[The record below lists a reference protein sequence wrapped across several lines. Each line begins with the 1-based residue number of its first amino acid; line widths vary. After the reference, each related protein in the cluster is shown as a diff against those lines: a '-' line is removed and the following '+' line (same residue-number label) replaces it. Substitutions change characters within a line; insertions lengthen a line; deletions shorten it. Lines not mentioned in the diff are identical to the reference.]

1 MFPANWVYV
10 FITYFW
16 SCAMKIAQRMS
27 GICSW
32 GLAVLLALSLYL
44 GALPLSAQDCVNCNR
59 GDVTAGQPYTS
70 TINGSDCT
78 LGNGRRYEIVRYVKT
93 NPGNVTIAT
102 SSTCDTFL
110 ELMNSNCGGFASNT
124 NCPNSG
130 ALGINPQNSC
140 VTRNLAPG
148 TYYLC
153 IFERSAANSCGS
165 YTVTVDEAEVGP
177 APDNDVCI
185 DAEEMVLEER
195 AGGFGGGVI
204 SLGAI
209 TNGDTTSA
217 SPDGENA
224 SCGASSAPGVWYI
237 VVGNGARMT
246 AALCGSDYD
255 TRVSVFSG
263 GLDGDCENLA
273 CITSNDDSCGLQSSS
288 SWNSQ
293 PDVIYYV
300 LVHGYGTNTGAYTL
314 NLSSPLPPAPEDA
327 DGDGVGDADDNCVN
341 RANPGQEDDDGDGI
355 GDACD
360 TNDVCESATA
370 LTLDQE
376 ATTFGAALL
385 YTEVIGS
392 TVGMTDDPE
401 NDSCGDSNAPGVW
414 YSVVGNGEA
423 MRALTCGV
431 GSRYDTRLSLF
442 EGECG
447 ALSCVTQND
456 DACSNASTCCL
467 STINWATEAGT
478 TYYILIH
485 GFSNNAG
492 QYELRVTTELPPAP
506 EDQDNDGVGDPDDN
520 CVNNANP
527 KQEDQDE
534 DGIGDACD
542 NCPAIS
548 NPDQG
553 DEDENGLG
561 DVCSQ
566 ENDGCQGA
574 IALDLAGGSAI
585 IEGTTAEGASVD
597 PENADCSASTAP
609 GLWYTAEGLGGAMS
623 ASLCGSA
630 YDTKLSVYT
639 GECGAVTCLQGND
652 DSCGLQSVVDWVGE
666 AGVTYYILVH
676 GFGSNS
682 GDFTLNV
689 TAVAAEC
696 ISLTSVT
703 ADHVAGTIAVTW
715 DSPAPGG
722 EFEVSV
728 GGEVAATTGDR
739 SYTIEAPEGGR
750 VDFTVSRAGDD
761 DCSASGSATLS
772 TGAVFFADD
781 FESYADDVALE
792 VDGGWFRDHV
802 NTPEDASGFSVISG
816 RKANPPTADGSPSSG
831 QYLISDNDAGGGD
844 IAQGSGGSWDI
855 WSPIFSLEGA
865 DSAWLHM
872 AVSAVLNNNGTAIF
886 DIDASTDGGESWT
899 NVFRRIAPSRT
910 AEPAASTSNSDG
922 YFGQLDVDLS
932 DLAGQPEVRLRVRH
946 FEPGWDWWIAI
957 DDVLVDDVAP
967 PQGGN
972 VTLLSEGFDDG
983 IPADWSLLGPNA
995 DSGDSTWTTND
1006 PCGRAHGDDG
1016 FPHQDGHGASRLD
1029 GSFAIMDAD
1038 CDPDPAEQD
1047 EILATPALDCSA
1059 AQGVY
1064 LQFSDETVWTS
1075 AATQEVLV
1083 SYDDGATWEVIFSY
1097 QRGALA
1103 DAGEDPFFARRSFSV
1118 PGAVGQASVSFGF
1131 RYSGSNAWWWGIDD
1145 VSVTIDGDADGPP
1158 SYSLGF
1164 AGCDEVSGFSGS
1176 AYSTTVD
1183 LVLNDQ
1189 NNNSESGAQSW
1200 SVGVAAEGASI
1211 TAITTEG
1218 TDAGG
1223 VIENTGFQINEI
1235 TSGDGNEG
1243 AISAAVVSFASAASL
1258 PPNASS
1264 SIATVTVEGSVGE
1277 ADSSVSLAYR
1287 EGLSGQGRPVE
1298 NVATWEGATIRP
1310 RLGSCSFSVVPD
1322 VTPPAVPTGLTA
1334 EAGDGVVTLDWND
1347 NTEDDFDYY
1356 SLSRNG
1362 SVIAGVLIDS
1372 AYTDDAV
1379 ENGSTYSYTVTAVDA
1394 GGNESDSSAAAEATP
1409 EALGGGQIPG
1419 DYNQDAGVDISD
1431 AISVFG
1437 YLFLGRVAPACPAG
1451 LDFNGDGALDLSD
1464 GIGSLNWLFQG
1475 GPSHAL
1481 GADCVQV
1488 IDCQDSCN

>member
-1 MFPANWVYV
+1 
-10 FITYFW
+10 
-16 SCAMKIAQRMS
+16 MKNAQRMS
-27 GICSW
+27 GVCSW
-32 GLAVLLALSLYL
+32 GLMALLALCLCL
-44 GALPLSAQDCVNCNR
+44 IDLPLVAQDCFGCR
-59 GDVTAGQPYTS
+59 TGDVSAGQPYTG
-70 TINGSDCT
+70 TINTSDCT
-78 LGNGRRYEIVRYVKT
+78 LGNGRRYEIVRYVK
-93 NPGNVTIAT
+93 PAAGMVTITT
-102 SSTCDTFL
+102 SSSCDTFM
-110 ELMNSNCGGFASNT
+110 ELMSSGCGGMNSNT
-124 NCPNSG
+124 NCGAWN

-140 VTRNLAPG
+140 LTGNLPAG
-148 TYYLC
+148 TYYFC
-153 IFERSAANSCGS
+153 IFERSGANSCAQ
-165 YTVTVDEAEVGP
+165 YTLTVDEAKVGP

-185 DAEEMVLEER
+185 DAEELVLEER
-195 AGGFGGGVI
+195 FAGGFGGGLNVI
-204 SLGAI
+204 GLGA
-209 TNGDTTSA
+209 TADGDTTA
-217 SPDGENA
+217 ATPDSENG
-224 SCGASSAPGVWYI
+224 SCGASNAPGVWYI
-237 VVGNGARMT
+237 VIGNGARMT
-246 AALCGSDYD
+246 ASLCDSTYD

-263 GLDGDCENLA
+263 GLDGDCANLA
-273 CITSNDDSCGLQSSS
+273 CVTSNDDSCGLQSSS
-288 SWNSQ
+288 SWNSER
-293 PDVIYYV
+293 DVIYYV
-300 LVHGYGTNTGAYTL
+300 LVHGWSSSSGAYTL
-314 NLSSPLPPAPEDA
+314 NLTSQLPPALDDA
-327 DGDGVGDADDNCVN
+327 DGDGVEDADDNCVN
-341 RANPGQEDDDGDGI
+341 SANPGQEDEDGDGI

-360 TNDVCESATA
+360 NNDECTGAIA

-376 ATTFGAALL
+376 GNALGAAIL
-385 YTEVIGS
+385 YTEVVGS
-392 TVGMTDDPE
+392 TAAMTDDPE
-401 NDSCGDSNAPGVW
+401 NDSCGNSSAPGVW
-414 YSVVGNGEA
+414 YSVVGNGEG

-431 GSRYDTRLSLF
+431 QSLYDTRLSLF

-447 ALSCVTQND
+447 ALSCVTSND

-467 STINWATEAGT
+467 STINWDTEAGK
-478 TYYILIH
+478 TYYILVH
-485 GFSNNAG
+485 GFSNRSG

-520 CVNNANP
+520 CINDANP

-534 DGIGDACD
+534 DGLGDACD
-542 NCPAIS
+542 NCPSIA
-548 NPDQG
+548 NPDQ
-553 DEDENGLG
+553 ENENGGGLG
-561 DVCSQ
+561 DACSQ

-574 IALDLAGGSAI
+574 IALDLPATV
-585 IEGTTAEGASVD
+585 EGTTAEGASVD
-597 PENADCSASTAP
+597 PENADCSSSSAP
-609 GLWYTAEGLGGAMS
+609 GLWYTAEGRGGAMS
-623 ASLCGSA
+623 ASLCGST

-666 AGVTYYILVH
+666 TGVTYYILVH
-676 GFGSNS
+676 GFSSSS
-682 GDFTLNV
+682 GNFTLNV
-689 TAVAAEC
+689 TAEAADC
-696 ISLTSVT
+696 ISLTSVN

-715 DSPAPGG
+715 ESPAPGG

-728 GGEVAATTGDR
+728 GGEVATTTGDR

-750 VDFTVSRAGDD
+750 IDFTVSRAGAD
-761 DCSASGSATLS
+761 DCSVSGSATLS

-831 QYLISDNDAGGGD
+831 QYLISDNDLGGGD

-855 WSPIFSLEGA
+855 WSPIFSLEGT

-886 DIDASTDGGESWT
+886 DIDASADGGGSWT

-957 DDVLVDDVAP
+957 DDVLIDDVAP
-967 PQGGN
+967 PRGGN

-1064 LQFSDETVWTS
+1064 LQFSDETVWAS

-1131 RYSGSNAWWWGIDD
+1131 RYSGSNTWWWGIDD
-1145 VSVTIDGDADGPP
+1145 VRVSIDGDADGPP

-1183 LVLNDQ
+1183 LVLDDQ

-1200 SVGVAAEGASI
+1200 SVGVTAEGASI

-1223 VIENTGFQINEI
+1223 VIENTGFQINEL
-1235 TSGDGNEG
+1235 TSGDGNDG
-1243 AISAAVVSFASAASL
+1243 AISAVVVSFASSASL

-1264 SIATVTVEGSVGE
+1264 SIATVTVEGSIGD

-1287 EGLSGQGRPVE
+1287 EGLRGQGRPVE

-1322 VTPPAVPTGLTA
+1322 VTPPAIPTGLTA

-1372 AYTDDAV
+1372 AYTDEAV

-1409 EALGGGQIPG
+1409 EALGGSQIPG
-1419 DYNQDAGVDISD
+1419 DFNQDAGVDISD

-1437 YLFLGRVAPACPAG
+1437 YLFLGRTAPDCPAG
-1451 LDFNGDGALDLSD
+1451 LDFNGDSALDLSD
-1464 GIGSLNWLFQG
+1464 GIGALNWLFQG
-1475 GPSHAL
+1475 GPGHAL
-1481 GADCVQV
+1481 GTGCVQI